1 MNMAPW
7 RGMKVEVEG
16 MLGPK
21 PASGMQEIR
30 ITAARSVQGVC
41 TPK

>member
-1 MNMAPW
+1 MTPW

-16 MLGPK
+16 MLGAR
-21 PASGMQEIR
+21 PASGLQEFQV
-30 ITAARSVQGVC
+30 TLAHSVQGFC